1 MKKRNTL
8 DIMGNI
14 IITVGVLLILIA
26 LWKIGSIL
34 WEYHQGKSEYRDL
47 QELAFD
53 MDAAGQSDEGSGS
66 QANDDEADEKSW
78 AANAANVQQALSEL
92 KEQNG
97 DTVGWIDFENI
108 DLSYPIM
115 WCDNNEYYL
124 RRTFSGEVNSA
135 GSIFMETTNNP
146 DFEDYHTLIYGH
158 NMRNQ
163 SMFGQLKKYKSND
176 FYEGN
181 EYFVIYTEENAWRY
195 QIFAY
200 YDISESGDVY
210 TVGFAPGEVF
220 DQFVKKML
228 SRSYYDTGVEVSGQD
243 KVITL
248 STCATEGVRFVVHAK
263 RVDEL

>member
-1 MKKRNTL
+1 MKKKKKA
-8 DIMGNI
+8 DIIGN
-14 IITVGVLLILIA
+14 VGLVIGQLLILIA
-26 LWKIGSIL
+26 LWKLGKIL
-34 WEYHQGKSEYRDL
+34 WEYHQGETEYREL
-47 QELAFD
+47 QEQAFD
-53 MDAAGQSDEGSGS
+53 MDAVEESDAESDS
-66 QANDDEADEKSW
+66 HANVDEPDEKSW
-78 AANAANVQQALSEL
+78 AANAAGVQQTLSEL

-124 RRTFSGEVNSA
+124 NHTFSGEVNSA
-135 GSIFMETTNNP
+135 GSIFMETANNP

-210 TVGFAPGEVF
+210 TVEFVPGAVF
-220 DQFVKKML
+220 DEFVKKIL
-228 SRSYYDTGVEVSGQD
+228 SRSYYDTGIEVSGQD

-248 STCATEGVRFVVHAK
+248 STCVTEGVRFVVHAK